1 MESKNMSRI
10 KFLLFLFALAV
21 QAPLA
26 SATVTYAVGTCEPR
40 LASFETIQS
49 ALGAAPL
56 PNVVKICPGTYPEQL
71 AITFPVTLEGI
82 SAGNATGATIS
93 VPASGLSVNVTNAVY
108 GNAAAQVLV
117 QTAAG
122 EVNLSNLTLNG
133 TGNKVGTNASVVGV
147 YYANSSGTMDHLT
160 LQNQNGNELG
170 VGVWIEGDGANPSVT
185 LENSNLQGFDYSG
198 AIAETNSSSSGLSAT
213 IKENYFTASFPTYP
227 VQGAIGIGSGVNASV
242 SGNLTSP
249 GFTVG
254 VGGGNEGSISKNT
267 ITGANTGIWT
277 HGASVTSN
285 TIYNSG
291 TIDTDPP
298 SAAIWVGSS
307 VASVTG
313 NIITQFG
320 SYGNAIDYDCVAGSN
335 VHSNTIQGAPTAL
348 LNVPPGTVTPNT
360 FYNVSTYSGT
370 QTVGECQ

>member
-1 MESKNMSRI
+1 MPGI
-10 KFLLFLFALAV
+10 KSLLFLLPLAAL
-21 QAPLA
+21 APLA
-26 SATVTYAVGTCEPR
+26 SATVTYAVGTCQPR
-40 LASFETIQS
+40 LPSFSTIQS
-49 ALGAAPL
+49 ALTATPL
-56 PNVVKICPGTYPEQL
+56 PNVVKVCPGTYPEQL
-71 AITFPVTLEGI
+71 VITIPVTLEGI

-93 VPASGLSVNVTNAVY
+93 VPASGLSVNVTNALY

-117 QTAAG
+117 QNAGG
-122 EVNLSNLTLNG
+122 EVNLSNLTVDG

-170 VGVWIEGDGANPSVT
+170 VGVWLEGDGANPSVT
-185 LENSNLQGFDYSG
+185 LEKSNLRGFDYSG
-198 AIAETNSSSSGLSAT
+198 VDAETNSSSSGLTAT
-213 IKENYFTASFPTYP
+213 IEGNYFTASFPTYP
-227 VQGAIGIGSGVNASV
+227 VQAAIGIGSGVKALV
-242 SGNLTSP
+242 SGNLISP

-254 VGGGNEGSISKNT
+254 VGGGNEGSIFENT

-291 TIDTDPP
+291 TLDRDPP

-307 VASVTG
+307 VATVTG
-313 NIITQFG
+313 NIIRQTG
-320 SYGNAIDYDCVAGSN
+320 SYGNAIDFDCVAGSN

-348 LNVPPGTVTPNT
+348 LNVPPGTATPNT
-360 FYNVSTYSGT
+360 FYNVSTYSGI